1 MTVIN
6 GIGEYAGSNQRF
18 INGSAGY
25 WVMSGDFERGTRQ
38 LVTNCDDAP
47 PAHCSDLRPPG
58 NEGGRQTLLGNM
70 LKTITANGTKTQ
82 QLAEEDIAEV
92 LRTRFA
98 LTAA

>member
-1 MTVIN
+1 MLYLIV
-6 GIGEYAGSNQRF
+6 GAG
-18 INGSAGY
+18 
-25 WVMSGDFERGTRQ
+25 
-38 LVTNCDDAP
+38 
-47 PAHCSDLRPPG
+47 HPG
-58 NEGGRQTLLGNM
+58 NEGGRQILLGNM